1 VKGVI
6 MAGGFGT
13 RIRPLT
19 SSLPKPML
27 PLVNLPIM
35 EHIVRLL
42 RRHGFLDLVVLLY
55 YQPQVIRDYFGDGSD
70 WGVKMSYVT
79 PTKDLGTAGAVKA
92 AAPYLDG
99 PFLVISGD
107 LLTDM
112 DLTAMKEFHRQK
124 GSWAT
129 LGLVSVVNPLQ
140 FGVVI
145 TDKEGRVVKF
155 LEKPGWGEVFSDTI
169 NTGVYLLEPQ
179 VLDWIPQDEEFDF
192 SKDLFPK
199 LLEEGKPLYGY
210 HTRDYWRDI
219 GDPESYRQAHYD
231 IFDGMVRVEIPGT
244 KLDLVGRDVRVG
256 QEVHVSDGVRF
267 EGAVILGNNTR
278 IGEGCYLK
286 NCVLGSNCS
295 LAPRAR
301 VVESVVWDNVLVG
314 ENAQVKGAVV
324 CNNVK
329 VGPGSVVE
337 KGAVVAEG
345 CTIGAGALVREG
357 VMIWPSKVLEE
368 GAVLA
373 DNLIWGEKWKKR
385 LFENSMVRGITNMD
399 LTPEFMAKLGVA
411 YGSTLPKGSYILT
424 GRDSFRA
431 SRMLKRAFIGGVLSA
446 GVHVKDLRLIPEPV
460 LRYKLQSF
468 GEVGGVVFRQSREN
482 PSVTEV
488 CFYDT
493 EGLDI
498 SATQEKGI
506 ERLFAREDFRRVHYS
521 EPGGIS
527 DMPRV
532 VDFYREGFL
541 KALDREAVREA
552 RFRIVVDFA
561 HGPASILLPE
571 LLGELGCDVVGINA
585 YMEEKALSDEGRMAH
600 SLESLSKIVT
610 ALGAHGG
617 FHISPSGEE
626 LILVDEEGRVY
637 RGMEALMV
645 VSSLVLASQ
654 GPGTLVMPVAAPG
667 VLEDKALQKG
677 FSFRRVPHGPRSI
690 TEACRKGG
698 VVMGV
703 SLEGGFVFPRFHY
716 VFDAMFAMAKVL
728 EMMAKSGL
736 SLGRAR
742 EALPFT
748 VYLHREVHCPWELKG
763 TIMRRLSLEAADKE
777 ASFVDGI
784 KIFFPDGA
792 WVLLLPDQ
800 VNPVFHIYAEAQTQE
815 RATEVL
821 ERYLGLVEDWKGE
834 AKGGFRD

>member
-1 VKGVI
+1 MKGVI

>member
-1 VKGVI
+1 

-19 SSLPKPML
+19 SSIPKPML
-27 PLVNLPIM
+27 PLVNIPVM

-70 WGVKMSYVT
+70 WGVKVTYVA

-92 AAPYLDG
+92 AAAYLDA

-112 DLTAMKEFHRQK
+112 DLTAMRNFHREK

-145 TDKEGRVVKF
+145 TDKEGRIAKF

-179 VLDWIPQDEEFDF
+179 VLEWIPGEEEFDF
-192 SKDLFPK
+192 SKDLFPR
-199 LLEEGKPLYGY
+199 LLADEKPLYGFQ
-210 HTRDYWRDI
+210 TRDYWRDI
-219 GDPESYRQAHYD
+219 GDPESYREAHYD

-256 QEVHVSDGVRF
+256 HEVQIGDGVRF

-278 IGEGCYLK
+278 VGKGCYLK
-286 NCVLGSNCS
+286 NCVLGSNCT
-295 LAPRAR
+295 LASQAR
-301 VVESVVWDNVLVG
+301 VVDSVIWDNVLVG
-314 ENAQVKGAVV
+314 ENAQVKGAVI

-329 VGPGSVVE
+329 LGAGAVVE

-345 CTIGAGALVREG
+345 CTIGAGSLVKEG

-368 GAVLA
+368 GAVLT

-385 LFENSMVRGITNMD
+385 LFENSMVTGITNMD
-399 LTPEFMAKLGVA
+399 LTPEFVAKLGVA
-411 YGSTLPKGSYILT
+411 YGSTLPKGSHILT

-446 GVHVKDLRLIPEPV
+446 GVNVKDLRLIPEPV

-468 GEVGGVVFRQSREN
+468 GEVGGVVFRQSREA
-482 PSVTEV
+482 PSVTEI

-493 EGLDI
+493 GGLDI
-498 SATQEKGI
+498 STSQEKGI

-541 KALDREAVREA
+541 KALDRDAVREA

-561 HGPASILLPE
+561 HGPASTLLPE
-571 LLGELGCDVVGINA
+571 LLGELECDVVGINA

-600 SLESLSKIVT
+600 SLECLSKIVT

-617 FHISPSGEE
+617 FRISPSAEE
-626 LILVDEEGRVY
+626 LILVDEEGRIY
-637 RGMEALMV
+637 QGIEALMV

-654 GPGTLVMPVAAPG
+654 GSGTLVVPVAAPE
-667 VLEDKALQKG
+667 VLEDMGAQKG
-677 FSFRRVPHGPRSI
+677 FSFRRVPHGSRSI

-698 VVMGV
+698 VVMGA
-703 SLEGGFVFPRFHY
+703 SMEGGFVFPRFHY
-716 VFDAMFAMAKVL
+716 VFDAMFALAKVL

-736 SLGRAR
+736 SLGWAR
-742 EALPFT
+742 EAVPFT
-748 VYLHREVHCPWELKG
+748 AFLHREIHCPWELKG
-763 TIMRRLSLEAADKE
+763 TIMRRLSEEAADKE

-800 VNPVFHIYAEAQTQE
+800 VKPLFHLYAEAQVEE
-815 RATEVL
+815 RAREVL
-821 ERYLGLVEDWKGE
+821 DYYERLVEGWKEE
-834 AKGGFRD
+834 AKSGPRD

>member
-1 VKGVI
+1 MKAVI

-19 SSLPKPML
+19 TSLPKPML

-70 WGVKMSYVT
+70 WGVKMTYVT

-92 AAPYLDG
+92 ASPYLDG

-112 DLTAMKEFHRQK
+112 DLTAMKDYHLDK
-124 GSWAT
+124 GAWAT

-145 TDKEGRVVKF
+145 TDKEGRIVKF

-169 NTGVYLLEPQ
+169 NTGVYMLEPQ
-179 VLDWIPQDEEFDF
+179 VLEWIPQDEEFDF
-192 SKDLFPK
+192 SKDLFPR

-256 QEVHVSDGVRF
+256 QEVQIAQGVRF

-286 NCVLGSNCS
+286 NCVLGSNCT
-295 LAPRAR
+295 LAPHAR
-301 VVESVVWDNVLVG
+301 VVDSVVWDNVLVG
-314 ENAQVKGAVV
+314 ENAQVKGAVI

-329 VGPGSVVE
+329 VGDGAVVE

-345 CTIGAGALVREG
+345 CTIGAGALVKEG

-368 GAVLA
+368 GAVLS
-373 DNLIWGEKWKKR
+373 DNLIWGEKWKRR

-399 LTPEFMAKLGVA
+399 LTPEFVAKLGVA

-446 GVHVKDLRLIPEPV
+446 GVHVKDLRLVPEPV

-482 PSVTEV
+482 PSVTEI

-498 SATQEKGI
+498 SSTQEKGI

-532 VDFYREGFL
+532 SDFYREGFL
-541 KALDREAVREA
+541 KSLNREAVKGA

-561 HGPASILLPE
+561 HGPASTLLPE
-571 LLGELGCDVVGINA
+571 LLGELDVDVVGINA
-585 YMEEKALSDEGRMAH
+585 YMEEKALSDEGHMAH

-610 ALGAHGG
+610 ALGAQGG

-626 LILVDEEGRVY
+626 LILVDEEGRIY
-637 RGMEALMV
+637 RDMEALMV
-645 VSSLVLASQ
+645 VASLVLASQ
-654 GPGTLVMPVAAPG
+654 GGGTLVMPVAAPG
-667 VLEDKALQKG
+667 ALEEVAIQKG
-677 FSFRRVPHGPRSI
+677 FSFKRVPHGSRSI
-690 TEACRKGG
+690 TEACRKGN
-698 VVMGV
+698 VIMGA
-703 SLEGGFVFPRFHY
+703 SLEGGFIFPRFHY
-716 VFDAMFAMAKVL
+716 VFDAMFALAKVL
-728 EMMAKSGL
+728 EMMARSGL

-742 EALPFT
+742 ESLPST
-748 VYLHREVHCPWELKG
+748 VLIHQEIPCPWELKG
-763 TIMRRLSLEAADKE
+763 TIMRRLSEEAADKE

-784 KIFFPDGA
+784 KIFFPDGS
-792 WVLLLPDQ
+792 WVLLIPDQ
-800 VNPVFHIYAEAQTQE
+800 VKPLFHVYVEAQVE
-815 RATEVL
+815 GRAREIL
-821 ERYLGLVEDWKGE
+821 EHYRKVVEGWREEARGGL
-834 AKGGFRD
+834 RD